1 MLIKHGQ
8 RKTLISTEKSALL
21 KSFFSGLLLYRYR
34 NIILIVAPYNC
45 WKEFPYIYSE
55 GARVQVLQR
64 CISSGIQSWI
74 SDTKESAKLED
85 FLSTI

>member
-1 MLIKHGQ
+1 MSEEDINQHWKRLC
-8 RKTLISTEKSALL
+8 EKSALL
-21 KSFFSGLLLYRYR
+21 KSFLVDFSRI
-34 NIILIVAPYNC
+34 NIVVPYNC